1 MEGLKEKP
9 LKIIF
14 LLGAG
19 ASRDAG
25 IPTINELTKEF
36 VNDPA
41 KAVRSFSTFLDV
53 EASKLK
59 TDVETLANVTEKFQD
74 KMDLELMMSL
84 ILRISDKKEKQ
95 LLETTYHDLKSID
108 NERIQEIKNLIQGY
122 IRKKCED
129 ITSVEYFWPLEG
141 MSKNKK
147 LDIFTLNYDGTVE
160 IFCEE
165 RGIKYTD
172 GFEPDWNIKRFDDNE
187 SKINL
192 YKLHGSLY
200 WFRTKSNKTIKIPMK
215 GLQTSHVK
223 YLTDE
228 EVSEMMIYP
237 SLEKNKQLGVY
248 SWLSQKF
255 KDELNSSDVCVV
267 IGYSFRDGDIRESI
281 IESLSSN
288 LNLWLIIVGPNAS
301 RYKNEIFS
309 SDYGIASR
317 IVTMNMGMIGA
328 LTDRTL
334 NSYLSSLSSARQK
347 EQKAWEYQS
356 TTQTRL
362 DNDWNWILNN
372 YLMIDHHDRV
382 KWIVEELS
390 IKRFTR
396 VGDNFPNCVEGI
408 VGSKSLKYLLEYHD
422 KKEEKK
428 LQIWGKIF
436 VDYCIV
442 LEYGFFKNSI
452 QTVLQKSN
460 PIQKNELPFWYTNV
474 GSQPKDDMKK
484 LINELQNIKSQVQNE
499 ELQTD
504 VGKLVETLTLYVG
517 DNGQL
522 ENSNP
527 GELIKRVR
535 DADLGMKK
543 WANKIINSLQSESH
557 S

>member
-1 MEGLKEKP
+1 MVELQERS

-14 LLGAG
+14 LFGAG

-25 IPTINELTKEF
+25 IPTINELTEEF
-36 VNDPA
+36 VGNPA
-41 KAVRSFSTFLDV
+41 KAVSSFIAFPGDG
-53 EASKLK
+53 ASKIK
-59 TDVETLANVTEKFQD
+59 TDVEILANVTKKFQD

-95 LLETTYHDLKSID
+95 LLETTYHELKSINND
-108 NERIQEIKNLIQGY
+108 RIEQIKNLIQMY

-129 ITSVEYFWPLEG
+129 ITSVEYLWPLEG

-172 GFEPDWNIKRFDDNE
+172 GFEPDWNIKRFDDDE
-187 SKINL
+187 TEINL

-200 WFRTKSNKTIKIPMK
+200 WFRTKSNKTIKIPLK
-215 GLQTSHVK
+215 GLQTSDVK

-237 SLEKNKQLGVY
+237 TLEKNKQLGVY

-255 KDELNSSDVCVV
+255 KDELNSTDVCVV
-267 IGYSFRDGDIRESI
+267 IGYSFRDGDIRDSI

-288 LNLWLIIVGPNAS
+288 LNLWLIVVGPHAS

-317 IVTMNMGMIGA
+317 IITMDMGIIGA
-328 LTDRTL
+328 LTDRAL
-334 NSYLSSLSSARQK
+334 NSYLSRLSSASQK
-347 EQKAWEYQS
+347 EQQTWKAQS
-356 TTQTRL
+356 TTQIRL
-362 DNDWNWILNN
+362 DQDWNWILIN
-372 YLMIDHHDRV
+372 YLTIEHHDRV
-382 KWIVEELS
+382 KWIVEKLS
-390 IKRFTR
+390 EKRFTS
-396 VGDNFPNCVEGI
+396 VGDNFPNCIEGT
-408 VGSKSLKYLLEYHD
+408 VGSKSLKYLLEYHE

-436 VDYCIV
+436 VDYCIS

-452 QTVLQKSN
+452 QTMLHKNN
-460 PIQKNELPFWYTNV
+460 PIQKNELPFWYKDL
-474 GSQPKDDMKK
+474 GSQSNENMKK
-484 LINELQNIKSQVQNE
+484 LTDELPNIQSQLE
-499 ELQTD
+499 EGELKID
-504 VGKLVETLTLYVG
+504 VDKLIETLTLYVK

-527 GELIKRVR
+527 DELVGRAR
-535 DADLGMKK
+535 DANLGMKK
-543 WANKIINSLQSESH
+543 WANKIFDLCQSEKS

>member
-1 MEGLKEKP
+1 
-9 LKIIF
+9 
-14 LLGAG
+14 
-19 ASRDAG
+19 
-25 IPTINELTKEF
+25 
-36 VNDPA
+36 
-41 KAVRSFSTFLDV
+41 
-53 EASKLK
+53 
-59 TDVETLANVTEKFQD
+59 
-74 KMDLELMMSL
+74 MDLELMMSL
-84 ILRISDKKEKQ
+84 VLRISDKKEKQ
-95 LLETTYHDLKSID
+95 LLETTYPDLKSID
-108 NERIQEIKNLIQGY
+108 DERIQEIKNLIQGY

-215 GLQTSHVK
+215 GLQTSLVK

-237 SLEKNKQLGVY
+237 TLEKNKQLGVY

-255 KDELNSSDVCVV
+255 KDELNSSDICVV
-267 IGYSFRDGDIRESI
+267 IGYSFRDGDIRDSI

-288 LNLWLIIVGPNAS
+288 LNLWLIIVGPHAS

-309 SDYGIASR
+309 LDYGIASR
-317 IVTMNMGMIGA
+317 IVTMDMGMIDA

-334 NSYLSSLSSARQK
+334 NSYLSRLSSARQK
-347 EQKAWEYQS
+347 EQETWKYQS

-362 DNDWNWILNN
+362 DNDWDWILIN
-372 YLMIDHHDRV
+372 YLMIEHHDRV

-390 IKRFTR
+390 KKRFTS
-396 VGDNFPNCVEGI
+396 VGDNFPTCVEGI
-408 VGSKSLKYLLEYHD
+408 VGGKSLKYLLEYHD
-422 KKEEKK
+422 KKDEKK

-436 VDYCIV
+436 VDYCAS
-442 LEYGFFKNSI
+442 LEYAFLAHSI
-452 QTVLQKSN
+452 QTVLQKYN
-460 PIQKNELPFWYTNV
+460 PVKKDELPFWYKDI
-474 GSQPKDDMKK
+474 GSQPKDNMKK
-484 LINELQNIKSQVQNE
+484 LNNELQNIQSQVQDDG
-499 ELQTD
+499 LKTD
-504 VGKLVETLTLYVG
+504 IGKLIETLTLYVN

-527 GELIKRVR
+527 GELVGRVR

-543 WANKIINSLQSESH
+543 WANKIINSLQSENH